1 MTTYGC
7 QKEEPLK
14 AHQKMPTNEALKEAA
29 KAASN
34 LFKEAAMRS
43 KSDRYET
50 FCKEVTADKAL
61 IKFWNLY
68 GAMQNRR

>member
-1 MTTYGC
+1 
-7 QKEEPLK
+7 
-14 AHQKMPTNEALKEAA
+14 MPTNEALKEAA

-34 LFKEAAMRS
+34 LFKEAVMRS

-68 GAMQNRR
+68 GAMQNRRKTKTILDFTDDK